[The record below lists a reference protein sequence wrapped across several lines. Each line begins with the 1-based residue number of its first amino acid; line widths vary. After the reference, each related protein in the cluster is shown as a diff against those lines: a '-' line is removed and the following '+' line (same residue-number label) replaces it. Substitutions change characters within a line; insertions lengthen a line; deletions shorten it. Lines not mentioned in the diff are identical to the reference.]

1 MRDADCVDRAHPGSR
16 RVGECNASIRVQDEV
31 VMVDALRRALTA
43 EGFLAT
49 VEHRSDGQTV
59 ADIVVRL
66 SLAPGGVT
74 HLEM

>member
-1 MRDADCVDRAHPGSR
+1 MQ
-16 RVGECNASIRVQDEV
+16 ILRVQDEV
-31 VMVDALRRALTA
+31 VMVDALQRGLTA

-59 ADIVVRL
+59 AVIVVRL